1 MKLSREDCGAGG
13 AVMDALD
20 DEITLFWSKSP
31 GEITKELAEANLDP
45 QPVVEAVMKLMREK
59 LGVSPLQ

>member
-1 MKLSREDCGAGG
+1 
-13 AVMDALD
+13 MDALD

-31 GEITKELAEANLDP
+31 GEIRKELAEANLDP